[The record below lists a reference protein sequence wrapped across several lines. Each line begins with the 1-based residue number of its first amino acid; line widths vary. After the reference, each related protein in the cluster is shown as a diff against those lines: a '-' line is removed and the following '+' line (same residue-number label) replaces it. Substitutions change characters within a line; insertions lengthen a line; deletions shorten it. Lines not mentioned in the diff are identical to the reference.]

1 MYVGA
6 FLFVIL
12 VFLSMSVL
20 AATLGLVG
28 LFALDP
34 TDTLQARRVWGNSF
48 WVGLI
53 GIVLTVFIVASAAR
67 ALWVYHLL
75 PAKRER
81 SFNDLWFAFAAPL
94 TWLAKRFGS

>member
-1 MYVGA
+1 MGRSVYVGA

-48 WVGLI
+48 WVALI
-53 GIVLTVFIVASAAR
+53 GIVLTVFIAA
-67 ALWVYHLL
+67 
-75 PAKRER
+75 PRER
-81 SFNDLWFAFAAPL
+81 SGSITFCLRSGSEAS
-94 TWLAKRFGS
+94 TTFGSPSQLR